1 MRRRSCDYT
10 ALAESETPNSYNRWT
25 ITNVYSEALTIG
37 ALGAAMPSADFQS
50 DIEQSVWND
59 PHLGLDHGFVEYVR
73 VVLDEQTLI
82 GTHYPIHLTS

>member
-50 DIEQSVWND
+50 DIVQSVWND
-59 PHLGLDHGFVEYVR
+59 PHLGLDHQILG
-73 VVLDEQTLI
+73 LLKTL
-82 GTHYPIHLTS
+82 GTLLKPLEVPPSS